1 MLRTASDRPETL
13 LPAIRAALFKS
24 IPTVALQDAEPLTV
38 SVERSTWAIRL
49 FGLVFTVFA
58 GVSLLMSAAGVFGVV
73 ALAVR
78 ERTREIG
85 IRIALGA
92 SPLKVLGTVV
102 QRVAVPVPAGLAVG
116 IGLSIPLARSLRLLL
131 FDVRSLDPAVYGLVL
146 LSLLAAVVLAVC
158 GPALRATRTDPI
170 TALRSE

>member
-1 MLRTASDRPETL
+1 MCSSDLTA
-13 LPAIRAALFKS
+13 
-24 IPTVALQDAEPLTV
+24 
-38 SVERSTWAIRL
+38 
-49 FGLVFTVFA
+49 FA

-73 ALAVR
+73 AFAVR

-92 SPLKVLGTVV
+92 SPMKVLTTVV
-102 QRVAVPVPAGLAVG
+102 RRVAVPVPAGLAVG
-116 IGLSIPLARSLRLLL
+116 ISLSIPLARSLRLLL
-131 FDVRSLDPAVYGLVL
+131 FEVPSLDLTVYALVL
-146 LSLLAAVVLAVC
+146 LSLLAAVALAVC